1 MDGVEQQLE
10 YISHSMGSIDNS
22 ISELN
27 ENYNNDG
34 GSLAAIGFIIVA
46 VLLCINSNI
55 KKLTQA
61 IRDKNSNLSS
71 TLRERL

>member
-10 YISHSMGSIDNS
+10 YISDSIGSIDS
-22 ISELN
+22 SLQEFSQ
-27 ENYNNDG
+27 NYNNG
-34 GSLAAIGFIIVA
+34 GSSSGIGLIIVV

-61 IRDKNSNLSS
+61 IRGKNSYKL
-71 TLRERL
+71 

>member
-10 YISHSMGSIDNS
+10 YISDSIGSIDS
-22 ISELN
+22 SLQEFSQ
-27 ENYNNDG
+27 NYNNG
-34 GSLAAIGFIIVA
+34 GSSSGIGLIIVV

-61 IRDKNSNLSS
+61 IRGKNSNL
-71 TLRERL
+71 

>member
-10 YISHSMGSIDNS
+10 YISDSIGSIDS
-22 ISELN
+22 SLQEFSQ
-27 ENYNNDG
+27 NYNNG
-34 GSLAAIGFIIVA
+34 GSSSGIGLIIVV

-61 IRDKNSNLSS
+61 IRVKNS
-71 TLRERL
+71 